1 MKNLQMIRMA
11 QRYMKKQDEVK
22 KKEEAKNNSEP
33 AAAQGRGAVAG
44 GG

>member
-33 AAAQGRGAVAG
+33 VAAQGRGAVAG